1 VPWKGQDMRMCDDT
15 VPRHYQLHH
24 LCTSAKGWMRPGTCT
39 WDKLFFIGMCH
50 CVQVGRVRSS
60 ASRDGAWEQNQHC
73 QDEAEDM
80 EAGCSCSVVG
90 QIWTRVFRLPT

>member
-1 VPWKGQDMRMCDDT
+1 MEQN
-15 VPRHYQLHH
+15 
-24 LCTSAKGWMRPGTCT
+24 GT
-39 WDKLFFIGMCH
+39 WDKPDKLFFIGMCHCVH

-80 EAGCSCSVVG
+80 EAGCSCGSVVG
-90 QIWTRVFRLPT
+90 QIWMDNLQSNKETCS